1 MMQDVVQNLT
11 VNKPSQIPREAS
23 MLFLQLLLLIP
34 GIGLKAYNGAR
45 VEWLNSFVYFAH
57 KAIVGENGVNGL
69 KGTGKTK
76 IKLSGLVGTPTATE
90 TFTYVDSNGQ
100 NVNATVSSVD
110 GDYIFLNGN
119 VAGLETKYSNVVA
132 KLLF

>member
-11 VNKPSQIPREAS
+11 VNKPRKSQEKQVCFS
-23 MLFLQLLLLIP
+23 MQLLLLIP

-45 VEWLNSFVYFAH
+45 VEWLNSFVYFVH

-76 IKLSGLVGTPTATE
+76 IKLSGLVGTQSTATE
-90 TFTYVDSNGQ
+90 TFTYVDSKW
-100 NVNATVSSVD
+100 S
-110 GDYIFLNGN
+110 
-119 VAGLETKYSNVVA
+119 KC
-132 KLLF
+132 